1 MSTTARSAAEASA
14 SLVTPASAASVPR
27 ALAALRD
34 GRPVLVLDDE
44 DREDEGDVVLAAQ
57 TLTPAWTGW
66 AVRHTSG
73 FLCAPMPAEVADRLE
88 LPIMVRDNEDLLRTA
103 YTVTVDAASG
113 VTTGISA
120 ADRCRTARV
129 LADPTS
135 TATDLRRPG
144 HLVPLR
150 ARTGGVLTRPGHTE
164 ATVDLCRLAGL
175 APVGVIGELVD
186 DEGAMLR
193 GPQVRALAAA
203 HDLPVLT
210 VAELVAYRQRH
221 DRVERLASSTLP
233 TEHGELVV
241 HGYRDL
247 ATGTEHL
254 ALLGQPDPGPRP
266 LVRVHSECLTGESM
280 GSRRCDCGPQLQDAL
295 ARVAADGGAVVYLRG
310 HEGRG
315 VGLVD
320 KLRAY
325 AEQDR
330 GLDTVAAQEALGLPV
345 DARDYS
351 VAAAIL
357 EDLGLAARPL
367 RMLTHNPDKVAALT
381 RLELVVA
388 ETLPSGRAAPAEAQA
403 YLRTKVE
410 RLGHSPHGT
419 TAPATSSGS
428 GHGIP
433 GGGARIP
440 MSSSTSHPPAHDT
453 RSTA

>member
-1 MSTTARSAAEASA
+1 MSAVAA
-14 SLVTPASAASVPR
+14 VPR
-27 ALAALRD
+27 ALDALRS

-57 TLTPAWTGW
+57 TLTPGWTGW

-73 FLCAPMPAEVADRLE
+73 FLCAPMPGAWADRLG
-88 LPIMVRDNEDLLRTA
+88 LPAMVADAANEDELRTA
-103 YTVTVDAASG
+103 YTVTVDATTG

-120 ADRCRTARV
+120 ADRCRTAQV
-129 LADPTS
+129 LADERS
-135 TATDLRRPG
+135 TNADLRRPG

-150 ARTGGVLTRPGHTE
+150 ARDGGVLARRGHTE

-186 DEGAMLR
+186 DEGEMLR
-193 GPQVRALAAA
+193 GPQVRALAAE

-210 VAELVAYRQRH
+210 IAELVTYRQRH
-221 DRVERLASSTLP
+221 DRVQRVASSTLP

-247 ATGTEHL
+247 VTGVDHL
-254 ALLGQPDPGPRP
+254 ALLGRPDPGPSP
-266 LVRVHSECLTGESM
+266 LVRVHSECLTGEAL

-295 ARVAADGGAVVYLRG
+295 ARVAVEGGAVVYLRG

-325 AEQDR
+325 AAQDG

-357 EDLGLAARPL
+357 EDLGQAGRPL
-367 RMLTHNPDKVAALT
+367 RLLTHNPDKVSALT
-381 RLELVVA
+381 DLGLVVA
-388 ETLPSGRAAPAEAQA
+388 QTLPSGRPAPAEAQA

-410 RLGHSPHGT
+410 RLGHSPHLT
-419 TAPATSSGS
+419 TPT
-428 GHGIP
+428 HE
-433 GGGARIP
+433 
-440 MSSSTSHPPAHDT
+440 T

>member
-1 MSTTARSAAEASA
+1 MSAVAA
-14 SLVTPASAASVPR
+14 VPR
-27 ALAALRD
+27 ALDALRS

-57 TLTPAWTGW
+57 TLTPGWTGW

-73 FLCAPMPAEVADRLE
+73 FLCAPMPGAWADRLR
-88 LPIMVRDNEDLLRTA
+88 LPAMVADAANEDELRTA
-103 YTVTVDAASG
+103 YTVTVDATTG

-120 ADRCRTARV
+120 ADRCRTAQV
-129 LADPTS
+129 LADERS
-135 TATDLRRPG
+135 THADLRRPG

-150 ARTGGVLTRPGHTE
+150 ARDGGVLARRGHTE

-186 DEGAMLR
+186 DEGEMLR
-193 GPQVRALAAA
+193 GPQVRALAAE

-210 VAELVAYRQRH
+210 IAELVTYRQRH
-221 DRVERLASSTLP
+221 DRVQRVASSTLP

-247 ATGTEHL
+247 VTGVDHL
-254 ALLGQPDPGPRP
+254 ALLGRPDPGPSP
-266 LVRVHSECLTGESM
+266 LVRVHSECLTGEAL

-295 ARVAADGGAVVYLRG
+295 ARVAVEGGAVVYLRG

-325 AEQDR
+325 AAQDG

-357 EDLGLAARPL
+357 EDLGQAGRPL
-367 RMLTHNPDKVAALT
+367 RLLTHNPDKVSALT
-381 RLELVVA
+381 DLGLVVA
-388 ETLPSGRAAPAEAQA
+388 QTLPSGRPAPAEAQA

-410 RLGHSPHGT
+410 RLGHSPHLT
-419 TAPATSSGS
+419 TPT
-428 GHGIP
+428 HE
-433 GGGARIP
+433 
-440 MSSSTSHPPAHDT
+440 T

>member
-1 MSTTARSAAEASA
+1 MSAAG
-14 SLVTPASAASVPR
+14 LPQ
-27 ALAALRD
+27 ALAALRE

-44 DREDEGDVVLAAQ
+44 DRENEGDVVLAAQ

-73 FLCAPMPAEVADRLE
+73 FLCAPMPAEVADRLD
-88 LPIMVRDNEDLLRTA
+88 LPLMVRVNEDELRTA
-103 YTVTVDAASG
+103 YTVTVDAAAG

-120 ADRCRTARV
+120 GDRCRTARV
-129 LADPTS
+129 LADPDS
-135 TATDLRRPG
+135 GPADLRRPG
-144 HLVPLR
+144 HLIPLR
-150 ARTGGVLTRPGHTE
+150 ARAGGVLARPGHTE

-186 DEGAMLR
+186 DEGEMLR
-193 GPQVRALAAA
+193 GPQVHALGAE
-203 HDLPVLT
+203 HDLPVVT
-210 VAELVAYRQRH
+210 IAELVAYRQRH
-221 DRVERLASSTLP
+221 DRVERVASSVLP

-247 ATGTEHL
+247 VTGVEHL
-254 ALLGQPDPGPRP
+254 ALLGHPDPGPSP
-266 LVRVHSECLTGESM
+266 LVRVHSECLTGEAL

-295 ARVAADGGAVVYLRG
+295 ARVAREGGAVVYLRG

-315 VGLVD
+315 VGILD

-345 DARDYS
+345 DARDHTA
-351 VAAAIL
+351 AAAIL
-357 EDLGLAARPL
+357 EDLGLAGRPL
-367 RMLTHNPDKVAALT
+367 RLLTHNPDKVAALT
-381 RLELVVA
+381 GLGLTVA
-388 ETLPSGRAAPAEAQA
+388 ETVASGRPAPAEAAA

-410 RLGHSPHGT
+410 RLGHLPHPTSAAPGPGPRSLGDASRTAVPRT
-419 TAPATSSGS
+419 TADPTPDPT
-428 GHGIP
+428 HE
-433 GGGARIP
+433 
-440 MSSSTSHPPAHDT
+440 T